1 MLPIKVLMFFS
12 IPDCRRPGIWSR
24 LYPLTFFMSIVW
36 IAGASY
42 LMVWMITIAGKSL
55 TFCILMDFPYTSI
68 QNVWACPLC
77 TLKGNRLKFQNYD
90 VFLFLKVVFNLSRQ

>member
-55 TFCILMDFPYTSI
+55 TLCMLMDFPIHIDKKRMGLPIVYF
-68 QNVWACPLC
+68 
-77 TLKGNRLKFQNYD
+77 KGPQVEFSKL
-90 VFLFLKVVFNLSRQ
+90 